1 MEKHKIVEKH
11 HVVKHLPVEHMKKPE
26 VPEEQPLAKKISTL
40 YLSLLLVENASEN
53 LESAISAKDKMV
65 ASKEISKSVSE
76 LTKAQK
82 YLSLAGLDKYEKYIA
97 SIIAELSKLG
107 TEVVKTATPKELQT
121 IQEQSL
127 FDFVGT
133 LGILHS
139 YIASELSAETINIIP
154 IEVVKPVEVPP
165 VHPSHPKIPVHEV
178 HPVHPSHPKIPV
190 HEVPPHIK
198 HIVHPPV
205 HPSHPK
211 IPVHEVPPHIKH
223 IVHPPVHEVPP
234 VKHVIPPSHPVIPP
248 KVITQKECGDL
259 LISNQ
264 KVSLKEV
271 NGKCTAQLPLKI
283 ELV

>member
-178 HPVHPSHPKIPV
+178 
-190 HEVPPHIK
+190 
-198 HIVHPPV
+198 
-205 HPSHPK
+205 
-211 IPVHEVPPHIKH
+211 PPHIKH

-264 KVSLKEV
+264 KVTLREV